1 MEKLCQTQ
9 GRLSYFAPC
18 LDALHGYIVLGD
30 MGLDVI
36 LTMTC
41 PLLFCISSLRI
52 DAAVRLLL
60 PPGLRDEEII
70 KYPMVVD
77 V

>member
-1 MEKLCQTQ
+1 MNDVDTL
-9 GRLSYFAPC
+9 LS
-18 LDALHGYIVLGD
+18 
-30 MGLDVI
+30 
-36 LTMTC
+36 
-41 PLLFCISSLRI
+41 SI